1 MTGIAMPALLTDLYD
16 EKPTRTLYHYTSLHG
31 LQGIV
36 ESRSMWA
43 TEIRYL
49 SDAKELV
56 QTLEIFLSAIRIRY
70 QTSDA
75 TKRELFQQLET
86 WLRDRLVSGHLVFI
100 SSFTEEGNHL
110 SQWRGYSPLGEGVS
124 LGFDPQHLRKIAQE
138 QAYQLGKCV
147 YDYDLQRRVVQ
158 SILE

>member
-1 MTGIAMPALLTDLYD
+1 LHGPILVLRPVMTGIAMPALLTDLYD

-86 WLRDRLVSGHLVFI
+86 WLRDRLVSGHLVFF
-100 SSFTEEGNHL
+100 SSFTEEGNLL

-124 LGFDPQHLRKIAQE
+124 LGFDPQHLRKLLKSRPI
-138 QAYQLGKCV
+138 
-147 YDYDLQRRVVQ
+147 
-158 SILE
+158 S